1 MTLVLDD
8 LIYGAYSELKTLCN
22 LAYSE
27 KFNYKLFFLRII
39 YASMASIL
47 SESYLQ
53 IKISLAINSYLSDIF
68 TIMLEIIVK
77 KCRLYQLVQS
87 LRLYIYG

>member
-1 MTLVLDD
+1 
-8 LIYGAYSELKTLCN
+8 
-22 LAYSE
+22 
-27 KFNYKLFFLRII
+27 
-39 YASMASIL
+39 MASIL

-53 IKISLAINSYLSDIF
+53 MKISLAINSYLSDIF